1 MGNKADCVWDLETI
15 YDYDIEEYIIGEIKM
30 GKKRYCEETSFA
42 KGADIGWL
50 QQMEETGYKFYNA
63 NGEEEDCLKILKDH
77 GINSIRLRAWVNPSD
92 DPCSGHCSTD
102 EVVDMAVRAKK
113 MGFRLMI
120 DLHYSDTWA
129 DPEKQKKP
137 IAWEKHSFDQLVL
150 DVYDYTLEV
159 MNALKVKGVS
169 PEWVQVGNE
178 IPSGMLWPEGSTK
191 NFEQLSKLLN
201 SGYEA
206 VKAIYEEAKVIIHLD
221 QGDDRDR
228 FISFFDNYKANGG
241 KYDVIGVSYYP
252 YWVKKDYTETIDIL
266 SNNLIEFVTRYD
278 KEVMVCEIGGEDTNI
293 INNYDMLKEVIRRV
307 KVIPEG
313 KGLGVFYWEPEGAYS
328 WSKYKL
334 SAWGGDGRPTAALN
348 AFLL

>member
-1 MGNKADCVWDLETI
+1 MWVLEII
-15 YDYDIEEYIIGEIKM
+15 YDYEIEEYIIGEIKM
-30 GKKRYCEETSFA
+30 VKKRHYEETSFA

-92 DPCSGHCSTD
+92 DPWSGHCSTE
-102 EVVDMAVRAKK
+102 EVVDMAVRAKN
-113 MGFRLMI
+113 MEFRLMI
-120 DLHYSDTWA
+120 DLHYSDSWA
-129 DPEKQKKP
+129 DPENQKKP
-137 IAWEKHSFDQLVL
+137 SAWENHSFEQLVL

-159 MNALKVKGVS
+159 MNALKVNGVS

-178 IPSGMLWPEGSTK
+178 IPSGMLWPEGNTK
-191 NFEQLSKLLN
+191 NFEQLSQLLN

-206 VKAIYEEAKVIIHLD
+206 VKAVYEEAKVIIHLD

-228 FISFFDNYKANGG
+228 FVSFFDNHKANGG

-252 YWVKKDYTETIDIL
+252 YWIKKDYTETIDSL
-266 SNNLIEFVTRYD
+266 SNNLIEFITRYD
-278 KEVMVCEIGGEDTNI
+278 KEVMVCEIGGEDTNV
-293 INNYDMLKEVIRRV
+293 INNYDMLKEVIMRV
-307 KVIPEG
+307 KTIPEG

-328 WSKYKL
+328 WSQYKL
-334 SAWGGDGRPTAALN
+334 SAWGEDGRPTAALN
-348 AFLL
+348 AFSL

>member
-1 MGNKADCVWDLETI
+1 MV
-15 YDYDIEEYIIGEIKM
+15 
-30 GKKRYCEETSFA
+30 KKRYCEETSFA

-92 DPCSGHCSTD
+92 DPGSGHCSTA
-102 EVVDMAVRAKK
+102 EVVDMATRAKN

-120 DLHYSDTWA
+120 DLHYSDSWA

-137 IAWEKHSFDQLVL
+137 IAWENHNFDQLVL

-159 MNALKVKGVS
+159 MNALKFKGIS
-169 PEWVQVGNE
+169 PEWVQIGNE
-178 IPSGMLWPEGSTK
+178 IPSGMLWTEGSTK
-191 NFEQLSKLLN
+191 NFGQLSQLLN

-206 VKAIYEEAKVIIHLD
+206 VKAVCEEAKVIIHLD

-228 FISFFDNYKANGG
+228 FVRFFDNHTANGG

-252 YWVKKDYTETIDIL
+252 YWVKKDYTETIDSL
-266 SNNLIEFVTRYD
+266 SNNLIEFTTRYD
-278 KEVMVCEIGGEDTNI
+278 KEVMVCEIGGEDTNV
-293 INNYDMLKEVIRRV
+293 INNYNMLKEVIARV
-307 KVIPEG
+307 RTISDG

>member
-1 MGNKADCVWDLETI
+1 MV
-15 YDYDIEEYIIGEIKM
+15 
-30 GKKRYCEETSFA
+30 KKRYCEETSFA

-92 DPCSGHCSTD
+92 DPWSGHCSTA
-102 EVVDMAVRAKK
+102 EVVDMAARAKN

-120 DLHYSDTWA
+120 DLHYSDSWA

-137 IAWEKHSFDQLVL
+137 IAWENHNFDQLVL

-159 MNALKVKGVS
+159 MNALKLKGIS
-169 PEWVQVGNE
+169 PEWVQIGNE

-191 NFEQLSKLLN
+191 NFGQLSQLLN

-206 VKAIYEEAKVIIHLD
+206 VKAVCEEAKVIIHLD

-228 FISFFDNYKANGG
+228 FVRFFDNHTANGG

-252 YWVKKDYTETIDIL
+252 YWVKKDYTETIDSL
-266 SNNLIEFVTRYD
+266 SNNLIEFTTRYD
-278 KEVMVCEIGGEDTNI
+278 KEVMVCEIGGEDTNV
-293 INNYDMLKEVIRRV
+293 INNYNMLKEVIARV
-307 KVIPEG
+307 RTISDG

>member
-1 MGNKADCVWDLETI
+1 MV
-15 YDYDIEEYIIGEIKM
+15 
-30 GKKRYCEETSFA
+30 KKRYCEETSFA

-92 DPCSGHCSTD
+92 DPWSGHCSTA
-102 EVVDMAVRAKK
+102 EVVDMAARAKN

-120 DLHYSDTWA
+120 DLHYSDSWA

-137 IAWEKHSFDQLVL
+137 IAWENHSFDQLVL

-159 MNALKVKGVS
+159 MNALEVRGIS
-169 PEWVQVGNE
+169 PEWVQIGNE

-191 NFEQLSKLLN
+191 NFGQLSQLLN

-206 VKAIYEEAKVIIHLD
+206 VKAVYDEAKVIIHLD

-228 FISFFDNYKANGG
+228 FVRFFDNHTANGG

-252 YWVKKDYTETIDIL
+252 YWVKKDYTETIDFL
-266 SNNLIEFVTRYD
+266 SNNLIEFTTRYD
-278 KEVMVCEIGGEDTNI
+278 KEVMVCEIGGEDTNV
-293 INNYDMLKEVIRRV
+293 INNYNMLKEVIVRV
-307 KVIPEG
+307 KAISDG

-334 SAWGGDGRPTAALN
+334 SAWGEDGRPTTALD
-348 AFLL
+348 AFLF